1 MTADLVSLFL
11 LLLLT
16 ASSLGQTTAVQTW
29 RQELPS
35 AVLVNRSLI
44 ADAPERNFSGGIA
57 RWDSAHILVYAL
69 TSTLELATRDL
80 QQQHR
85 GPWEFRIDILR
96 SDNGSVERSLKIPAA
111 SFSSELAV
119 TAGGLTVSDPGYL
132 EFYSR
137 DFVKIGSAAYA
148 PLDSHWSQVIP
159 NLGPE
164 RAGRLLT
171 SPDQRVLLLL
181 DVDPP
186 HARIVTFDGLTYAK
200 MSDEIVGNIEGRSV
214 SLGNVGY
221 VFASDH
227 NQERV
232 YFAVYGSRPA
242 EVSIP
247 RYPRSPETR
256 HQPIYIGPGRW
267 LDVFHKVRLF
277 DSKTTELLYAESGSV
292 NISAGPALISP
303 DDHLA
308 AVFAERVRKGGLFDR
323 DYHRASSTILLIPL
337 DSKRPASELKLE
349 ASAGNLFAL
358 AFMDPS
364 TLLVLSDRTVTA
376 YKLSLL

>member
-1 MTADLVSLFL
+1 MKEILVSLV
-11 LLLLT
+11 LLT
-16 ASSLGQTTAVQTW
+16 LASTSVGQVTVSQAW
-29 RQELPS
+29 RQDLATVAPS
-35 AVLVNRSLI
+35 NHTGS
-44 ADAPERNFSGGIA
+44 APERNRSGGIA
-57 RWDSAHILVYAL
+57 RWDATHILAYAL
-69 TSTLELATRDL
+69 TSTLELATRDV
-80 QQQHR
+80 QQRHR
-85 GPWEFRIDILR
+85 GTWEFRIDILR
-96 SDNGSVERSLKIPAA
+96 RDNGSLERSLTIPAA

-119 TAGGLTVSDPGYL
+119 TAGGLTVSDPERL

-148 PLDSHWSQVIP
+148 PLDLHWRQVIP

-164 RAGRLLT
+164 RAGRLLA
-171 SPDQRVLLLL
+171 SPGQRVLLFL
-181 DVDPP
+181 DVNPP
-186 HARIVTFDGLTYAK
+186 RARIVTFDGLTYAE
-200 MSDEIVGNIEGRSV
+200 MSDEIVENIESGSV

-221 VFASDH
+221 VFASRSD
-227 NQERV
+227 QERV
-232 YFAVYGSRPA
+232 FFAVYGGRPA
-242 EVSIP
+242 EISIP

-277 DSKTTELLYAESGSV
+277 DSHKTELLYAESGSV
-292 NISAGPALISP
+292 NISAGPAVISP

-337 DSKRPASELKLE
+337 DSERSAVELKLD
-349 ASAGNLFAL
+349 ASAGTLFA
-358 AFMDPS
+358 FMFEDRS

-376 YKLSLL
+376 YKVSLP